1 MMRLVGRFAIITGA
15 SQGLG
20 EEIANHFVAEGASVL
35 LCARSWPAVQAVGQR
50 LSAIARNGQRV
61 LARAADVSKR
71 TDVDQLVADALETSN
86 RIDILVNNAGVYG
99 PIGPTHEIDWDAW
112 VDAININ
119 LLGTVYACRAVTP
132 AMIRQNSGKII
143 NLSGGGATAPLPRM
157 TSYAAS
163 KAAVVRFTELLALDL
178 KPYRIDINAI
188 APGALDTR
196 LLDQVLDAG
205 PDVVGTDFHERMIKI
220 KQQGGTPLSV
230 GAHLAVYLASDESN
244 GISGRLIAATWDK
257 WSTLHEHAK
266 ELEATDIFTL
276 RRIVPADRGRRW
288 DD

>member
-1 MMRLVGRFAIITGA
+1 MRLRGRFAIITGA
-15 SQGLG
+15 SQGFG
-20 EEIANHFVAEGASVL
+20 EEVAKHFVAEGASVL
-35 LCARSWPAVQAVGQR
+35 LCARSEPAVRGVADR
-50 LSAIARNGQRV
+50 LSAAARDGQKV
-61 LARAADVSKR
+61 LARTADVSEYR
-71 TDVDQLVADALETSN
+71 DIDRVVADALDAFD
-86 RIDILVNNAGVYG
+86 RIDILVNNAGIYG

-119 LLGTVYACRAVTP
+119 LLGLVYACRAVTP
-132 AMIRQNSGKII
+132 AMINQKSGKII
-143 NLSGGGATAPLPRM
+143 NLSGGGATTPLPRM

-178 KPYRIDINAI
+178 KPHGIDINAI

-205 PDVVGTDFHERMIKI
+205 PETVGPEFHERMVKI

-230 GAHLAVYLASDESN
+230 GADLAVYLASDESN
-244 GISGRLIAATWDK
+244 GITGRLISATWDK
-257 WSTLHEHAK
+257 WPTLHERAK
-266 ELEATDIFTL
+266 DLTATDIYTL
-276 RRIVPADRGRRW
+276 RRIVAADRGRQW